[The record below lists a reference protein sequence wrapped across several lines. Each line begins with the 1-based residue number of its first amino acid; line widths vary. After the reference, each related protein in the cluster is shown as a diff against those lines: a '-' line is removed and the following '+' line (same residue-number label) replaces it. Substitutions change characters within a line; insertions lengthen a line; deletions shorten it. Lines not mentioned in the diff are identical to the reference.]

1 MLKLLE
7 KRDDATLD
15 EELDEED
22 IPDHLKDHALFVAYA
37 PPIDPQIALA
47 VVVEHGGSGSATA
60 APLARAIFDEY
71 FNRKVDAKQFN

>member
-1 MLKLLE
+1 M
-7 KRDDATLD
+7 
-15 EELDEED
+15 
-22 IPDHLKDHALFVAYA
+22 AYA